1 MALLYDAWRLSAGK
15 HSSYFQ
21 QGWWRGTQCSRKA
34 GELTRWQEDRG
45 GKKRRGKQRG
55 GDHRAGI
62 ISTWLNCG
70 TIITSVRKR
79 IFCWFHRSWIKL
91 LCCEP
96 FLYNSS
102 RGKPVQVCEMKA
114 CIYRYACSSY
124 VQSIFIELLEAHGRL
139 TDKRK
144 KCFEVFWGLLT
155 IKAPVQ
161 FRFFLKNKTKVAPKW
176 SKLNLSTDKNAN
188 EKTLRTYCAHL
199 SDNNESSK

>member
-1 MALLYDAWRLSAGK
+1 MLAVEDFVSFNLVALLYDAWRLSAGK

-55 GDHRAGI
+55 GDHRGGI

-79 IFCWFHRSWIKL
+79 IFWWFHRSWIKL

-102 RGKPVQVCEMKA
+102 RGKPVQVCKMKA
-114 CIYRYACSSY
+114 CIYQYACSSY
-124 VQSIFIELLEAHGRL
+124 VPVSIFIELLEDSWQIDR
-139 TDKRK
+139 
-144 KCFEVFWGLLT
+144 
-155 IKAPVQ
+155 
-161 FRFFLKNKTKVAPKW
+161 
-176 SKLNLSTDKNAN
+176 
-188 EKTLRTYCAHL
+188 
-199 SDNNESSK
+199 